1 MAYKIVKDNCTGC
14 SACEPECPNKA
25 ISETKD
31 GLFVIDPAK
40 CTECIGHHDEA
51 QCVAVCPIDDTCI
64 IDDNYPRYQA
74 A

>member
-1 MAYKIVKDNCTGC
+1 MTYKIVESNCTGC

-31 GLFVIDPAK
+31 GLFIIDPNK

-51 QCVAVCPIDDTCI
+51 QCVAVCPIDKTCI
-64 IDDNYPRYQA
+64 IDNSFPRYQA

>member
-1 MAYKIVKDNCTGC
+1 MAYTIVKDNCTGC
-14 SACEPECPNKA
+14 CACEPECPNQA
-25 ISETKD
+25 ISESAD

-51 QCVAVCPIDDTCI
+51 QCVAVCPIDLTCI